1 MKENFDQELLSS
13 KKIDT
18 KHSEPVLHQ
27 ILRIAVYD
35 EYFAYEAYLKVL
47 EQFGNI
53 EPFAEIVK
61 NEKNH
66 YIFLIKL
73 LEKYQVPVPVNDWAL
88 KITMPQTLLECAEL
102 GVASEINNIRLYD
115 YLLEFAE
122 DADVIDALYFLQAAS
137 YNFHLPQFR
146 TLVSKLYKGDSAS
159 NENNTF
165 NQEDLLSK
173 LQQFQE
179 LGISLANG
187 ELNQDKLS
195 KLLSTFSPSFL
206 GGLVLGGAG
215 SFFASS
221 MINKSDEDEDS
232 ENEDENQNASEQ
244 DIDKN

>member
-18 KHSEPVLHQ
+18 KHSEPILHQ

-35 EYFAYEAYLKVL
+35 EYFAYEAYSKVL
-47 EQFGNI
+47 EQFGAI
-53 EPFAEIVK
+53 EPFVQIVE

-66 YIFLIKL
+66 YVFLIKL
-73 LEKYQVPVPVNDWAL
+73 LEKYQVPVPINDWAL
-88 KITMPQTLLECAEL
+88 KITMPQSLLECAEL

-122 DADVIDALYFLQAAS
+122 EDDVKDALYFLQAAS
-137 YNFHLPQFR
+137 YNYHLPTFR
-146 TLVSKLYKGDSAS
+146 ALVSKLF
-159 NENNTF
+159 NEEETSTQDF
-165 NQEDLLSK
+165 SLNQDDLLAK

-187 ELNQDKLS
+187 ELDQDKLT

-221 MINKSDEDEDS
+221 MIKTSEEEQKEDNDED
-232 ENEDENQNASEQ
+232 ASEQ
-244 DIDKN
+244 GIDKN